1 MEKWLN
7 VGKIVNTHGVR
18 GEVRVIS
25 RTDFPEER
33 YKVGNELY
41 IFKGNEEIKV
51 VVASHRQHKNFDLL
65 TFEEYHNINQVEA
78 FKNCLLKVPSSDLVE
93 LEEGEY
99 YFHEIVG
106 CEVYTEEGNLVGTIK
121 EILATGANDVWVVKA
136 SGRKDVLIPYIE
148 DVVADI
154 NVEEKRVIIN
164 EMEGL
169 LD

>member
-41 IFKGNEEIKV
+41 IFKDNEEIKV
-51 VVASHRQHKNFDLL
+51 VVESHRQHKNFDLL
-65 TFEEYHNINQVEA
+65 TFEEYHNINQVEP

-136 SGRKDVLIPYIE
+136 SGRKDILIPYIE
-148 DVVADI
+148 EVVADI
-154 NVEEKRVIIN
+154 NVEEKKVIIN